1 MVDTTIEP
9 FCVSKAFNAQRTL
22 STHACLSLSLSLFL
36 HTPFF
41 LSSSS
46 SAGQILNAVRS
57 VDGVLRPKSP
67 SATSR
72 TSVASEDSQSKVTSV
87 KMTGAVAH
95 SPVPPKTSTVRDR
108 H

>member
-22 STHACLSLSLSLFL
+22 STRLPLSLSLFL

-95 SPVPPKTSTVRDR
+95 SPVPPKTSTVRDQ